1 MKKKIILI
9 AGIALVLISAIV
21 FWIMTAGFNSNFAK
35 TITLNF
41 TKYEEKVS
49 ETIDDSATVKEL
61 KGILKGKTNSNGQDS
76 DFSEDIS
83 IELTNGKKTVVL
95 YPALDG
101 SPILRIDKSNKYVKI
116 SDSARRK
123 IDLLFLNYGYRF
135 SGN

>member
-9 AGIALVLISAIV
+9 AGIALVLISAIIV
-21 FWIMTAGFNSNFAK
+21 WIMTSGFNSNFAK

-41 TKYEEKVS
+41 TKYEEKAS
-49 ETIDDSATVKEL
+49 ETIDDSATVKDL
-61 KGILKGKTNSNGQDS
+61 KDILKGKVNNKGQAS
-76 DFSEDIS
+76 DFSEDIF
-83 IELTNGKKTVVL
+83 IELSNGKKTVVL

-101 SPILRIDKSNKYVKI
+101 SPILRIDESNKYVKI
-116 SDSARRK
+116 SDSSRRK